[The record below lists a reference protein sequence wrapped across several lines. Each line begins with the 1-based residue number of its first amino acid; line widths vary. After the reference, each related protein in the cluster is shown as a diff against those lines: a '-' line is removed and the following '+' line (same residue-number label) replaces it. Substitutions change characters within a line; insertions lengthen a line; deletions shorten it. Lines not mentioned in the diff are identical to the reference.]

1 MSIFKDQF
9 DVMTLAGQTAT
20 RSSEMSNIDDHS
32 KQLSLYASLIA
43 EEYHEFRDEIMNP
56 SDSVEDIKECVDII
70 VVAAGYLVTRL
81 GAEGAQKAWDLVN
94 ATNLAK
100 VKNGAIKRE
109 DGKFLQTPEYKAE
122 LKAKLM
128 SDLRDLLER
137 G

>member
-1 MSIFKDQF
+1 MSIFKDQWE
-9 DVMTLAGQTAT
+9 VMSLAGQTAVRDVELT
-20 RSSEMSNIDDHS
+20 RIDEHAD
-32 KQLSLYASLIA
+32 QLVLYANLIS
-43 EEYHEFRDEIMNP
+43 EEYQEFEDEIVKAEA
-56 SDSVEDIKECVDII
+56 SVNDIKEAVDII

-109 DGKFLQTPEYKAE
+109 DGKFLQTPEYKRE

-128 SDLRDLLER
+128 DDLQRLLE